1 MIEPHDDYPH
11 AVPPQ
16 TFMTWKE
23 NWVFPGFDPQQRIA
37 TLFHFSLRPAHGEGI
52 FTAKL
57 SGPGW
62 KHRYVGRSPIPHD
75 VTRLVPV
82 TNDRISFEVVEP
94 AKHLRITYGS
104 DEVDAVLN
112 YIGRFPPFDFSDGP
126 KPAGESP
133 LGAIGLSVFPFHHYE
148 QALNVKGTITIKS
161 GDLAGRQLT
170 VSGWRNRDHSWG
182 WRDDFQFRYH
192 HWVCAS
198 FDDRFIQGSVML
210 ENFFPDEK
218 HGGFV
223 SGSDGN
229 AAVANVDTS
238 DAYWAPGNNTRLG
251 ALDRDVRYRITTTA
265 GDTYTVIAHTSSDF
279 GRHWLNA
286 RSEDRSEAYED
297 CQIFCDYT
305 LEETGQRGAGV
316 LEVGTHLSGP
326 GIADTLGK
334 PGR

>member
-1 MIEPHDDYPH
+1 VIEPQDDYPH

-16 TFMTWKE
+16 AFMTWKE
-23 NWVFPGFDPQQRIA
+23 NWVFPGFDPEQRIA

-57 SGPGW
+57 SGPDW
-62 KHRYVGRSPIPHD
+62 KHRYVGRSPIPKD
-75 VTRLVPV
+75 VRELVPV
-82 TNDRISFEVVEP
+82 ANERISFEVIDP
-94 AKHLRITYGS
+94 AERFRITYRS
-104 DEVDAVLN
+104 DELDAVLD
-112 YIGRFPPFDFSDGP
+112 YVGRFPPFDFADGP

-133 LGAIGLSVFPFHHYE
+133 LGPIGLSVFPFNHYE
-148 QALNVKGTITIKS
+148 QGLDVTGTIDIKQ
-161 GDLAGRQLT
+161 GDMAGSRVT
-170 VSGWRNRDHSWG
+170 MRGWGNRDHSWG

-198 FDDRFIQGSVML
+198 FDDRYIQGSVML
-210 ENFFPDEK
+210 ENFFPEEK
-218 HGGFV
+218 YGGFV
-223 SGSDGN
+223 SLPEGN

-238 DAYWAPGNNTRLG
+238 EAYWEKGNNARLG
-251 ALDRDVRYRITTTA
+251 ALDRDVRYRITTVN
-265 GDTYTVIAHTSSDF
+265 GDTFTVVAHIGSDF

-286 RSEDRSEAYED
+286 RSPDRSEAYED

-316 LEVGTHLSGP
+316 LEVGTYLSGP

-334 PGR
+334 PGK